1 MSLHRDEL
9 QTNAA
14 LREVPGYLESLV
26 SGVEVLTTRVDN
38 LTDTLDEGLGALN
51 STLEEVNGLFDRL
64 VTLAEEETSKDG

>member
-14 LREVPGYLESLV
+14 LREVPGALELLTEQV
-26 SGVEVLTTRVDN
+26 SGLDGRIET

-51 STLEEVNGLFDRL
+51 STLEETNSLIDRL